1 MVYRA
6 YASVGPTSYVREVV
20 KCVNIHY
27 LEVYRVSLFSLIYFV
42 LKNINRGNVLLYS
55 VKRQF

>member
-6 YASVGPTSYVREVV
+6 YASVGPTSERVV
-20 KCVNIHY
+20 KYVNIHY
-27 LEVYRVSLFSLIYFV
+27 LEVHRVSLFSLIYFV